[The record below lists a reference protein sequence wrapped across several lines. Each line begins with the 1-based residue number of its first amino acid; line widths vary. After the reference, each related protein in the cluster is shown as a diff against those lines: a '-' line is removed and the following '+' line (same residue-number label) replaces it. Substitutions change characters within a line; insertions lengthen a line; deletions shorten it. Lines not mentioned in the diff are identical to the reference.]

1 MPAAESGANVC
12 DVAVREP
19 SWKTA
24 LVSPSEPAD
33 HPFTPDLFARTD
45 ESDDASFY
53 SVPRKVVH
61 LDESA
66 VAAVTAFFAEQLPSH
81 ADLLDVMASWR
92 SHLPK
97 RLPRK
102 HVIGLGMNDEEMAD
116 NPDLDA
122 WVVHD
127 LNRNPELPF
136 ADRSFDG
143 ATLTVSMQYLTKPI
157 EVFRSI
163 ARCLRPGAPLIVV
176 VSHRCFP
183 TKAVKIFH
191 QCQTMRERMELG
203 MAYFSFAGGFADV
216 LGVDLRPSAAHGE
229 DPVRAIIGRRQGAA
243 VQGGRSGATWRRR

>member
-1 MPAAESGANVC
+1 M
-12 DVAVREP
+12 
-19 SWKTA
+19 
-24 LVSPSEPAD
+24 
-33 HPFTPDLFARTD
+33 
-45 ESDDASFY
+45 
-53 SVPRKVVH
+53 PRKVVH

-102 HVIGLGMNDEEMAD
+102 HVIGLGMNDEEMAN

-216 LGVDLRPSAAHGE
+216 LGVDLRPSAAPGE
-229 DPVRAIIGRRQGAA
+229 DPVRAIIGRRRARPSRVGVRVPLGVVVDVFAYRKCKFRQNFDTHTRLPHRERRC
-243 VQGGRSGATWRRR
+243 RSTWKQ

>member
-1 MPAAESGANVC
+1 
-12 DVAVREP
+12 
-19 SWKTA
+19 
-24 LVSPSEPAD
+24 VSPSGPAD
-33 HPFTPDLFARTD
+33 HPFTPDLFTRTD
-45 ESDDASFY
+45 ESDDATFY
-53 SVPRKVVH
+53 AVPRKVVH
-61 LDESA
+61 LDEPA
-66 VAAVTAFFAEQLPSH
+66 VAAVTAFFAEQLPPH
-81 ADLLDVMASWR
+81 GELLDVMASWR

-97 RLPRK
+97 SLPRK
-102 HVIGLGMNDEEMAD
+102 RVVGLGMNGEEMAD

-127 LNRNPELPF
+127 LNRHPELPF
-136 ADRSFDG
+136 ADRSFDA
-143 ATLTVSMQYLTKPI
+143 ATLTVSMQYLTKPLD
-157 EVFRSI
+157 VFRSV

-216 LGVDLRPSAAHGE
+216 LGVDLRPAAASDE

-243 VQGGRSGATWRRR
+243 SQDERPSATWRRR

>member
-1 MPAAESGANVC
+1 
-12 DVAVREP
+12 
-19 SWKTA
+19 
-24 LVSPSEPAD
+24 VSPSGPAD
-33 HPFTPDLFARTD
+33 HPFTPDLFARAD

-53 SVPRKVVH
+53 AMPRRVVH
-61 LDESA
+61 LDEPALAA
-66 VAAVTAFFAEQLPSH
+66 VAAFFGEQLPPH
-81 ADLLDVMASWR
+81 GELLDVMASWR

-97 RLPRK
+97 ALPRK
-102 HVIGLGMNDEEMAD
+102 RVTGLGMNAEEMAE

-127 LNRNPELPF
+127 LNRDPELPF

-143 ATLTVSMQYLTKPI
+143 ATLTVSMQYLVRPI
-157 EVFRSI
+157 EVFRSV

-183 TKAVKIFH
+183 TKAVKIFQ

-216 LGVDLRPSAAHGE
+216 LGVDLRPAAAPGE
-229 DPVRAIIGRRQGAA
+229 DPVRAVIGRRQGASTP
-243 VQGGRSGATWRRR
+243 GERPTATWRRR

>member
-1 MPAAESGANVC
+1 
-12 DVAVREP
+12 
-19 SWKTA
+19 
-24 LVSPSEPAD
+24 VSPSEPAD

-45 ESDDASFY
+45 ESDDAVFY

-61 LDESA
+61 LDEAA

-92 SHLPK
+92 SHFPTKLA
-97 RLPRK
+97 RK
-102 HVIGLGMNDEEMAD
+102 HVVGLGMNDEEMAE
-116 NPDLDA
+116 NPDLNT

-136 ADRSFDG
+136 ADRSFDA
-143 ATLTVSMQYLTKPI
+143 ATLTVSLQYLTKPI

-216 LGVDLRPSAAHGE
+216 LGVDLRPSAAAGE

-243 VQGGRSGATWRRR
+243 VQSRRPSATWRRR